1 MNAQPQALNV
11 ISLAGVSKR
20 YGNVDVLRDL
30 DLTVQRGA
38 IHGLVGL
45 NGSGKTTTLEC
56 ILGLQQVHSGSAS
69 ILGFEP
75 RDLYRAEGDVV
86 AVFDTPSLHA
96 NLTVRQT
103 LSHAAHLI
111 PAQKKP
117 SASGVKPPRSVNE
130 VMSLLGLSRYAS
142 FKIRSLSL
150 GNRRRASIAHALL
163 GNPKLVL
170 LDEPF
175 NGLDAGG
182 VDEVLALIKT
192 LNRDFGT
199 SFLLSSHQL
208 PYLQSVCSHL
218 SILHDGHIVASGSL
232 EELLQGSDAKLIVRT
247 PDIARAQALLEKLD
261 GILSVV
267 SDTGSLTVTL
277 ATAKPA
283 AVNQALVSVG
293 IPVDELVHVRASVE
307 SLFREL
313 TSASTDKSNSRAIAS

>member
-56 ILGLQQVHSGSAS
+56 ILGLQQMQSGSAS

-75 RDLYRAEGDVV
+75 SDLYRAKGDVV

-96 NLTVRQT
+96 NLTVRQA

-117 SASGVKPPRSVNE
+117 SASGVQPPRSVDE
-130 VMSLLGLSRYAS
+130 VMLLLGLSRYES

-182 VDEVLALIKT
+182 VDEVLALIKPSIEI
-192 LNRDFGT
+192 LALAFYCRAISCPICNRFA
-199 SFLLSSHQL
+199 
-208 PYLQSVCSHL
+208 P
-218 SILHDGHIVASGSL
+218 I
-232 EELLQGSDAKLIVRT
+232 
-247 PDIARAQALLEKLD
+247 
-261 GILSVV
+261 
-267 SDTGSLTVTL
+267 
-277 ATAKPA
+277 
-283 AVNQALVSVG
+283 
-293 IPVDELVHVRASVE
+293 
-307 SLFREL
+307 FRYCMAGRL
-313 TSASTDKSNSRAIAS
+313 SRAALSRNCFKAATQRSS

>member
-56 ILGLQQVHSGSAS
+56 ILGLQQMQSGSAS

-75 RDLYRAEGDVV
+75 RDLYRAKGDVV

-96 NLTVRQT
+96 NLTVRQA

-117 SASGVKPPRSVNE
+117 SASGVQPQRSVDE
-130 VMSLLGLSRYAS
+130 VMLLLGLSRYAS

-218 SILHDGHIVASGSL
+218 SILHGGKIVASGSL
-232 EELLQGSDAKLIVRT
+232 EELLQGSDAKIIVST
-247 PDIARAQALLEKLD
+247 PDIARAQALLEQLD

-267 SDTGSLTVTL
+267 DDNGSLTITL

-283 AVNQALVSVG
+283 TINQALVSAG

-313 TSASTDKSNSRAIAS
+313 TSASMGKSDSRAIAQ